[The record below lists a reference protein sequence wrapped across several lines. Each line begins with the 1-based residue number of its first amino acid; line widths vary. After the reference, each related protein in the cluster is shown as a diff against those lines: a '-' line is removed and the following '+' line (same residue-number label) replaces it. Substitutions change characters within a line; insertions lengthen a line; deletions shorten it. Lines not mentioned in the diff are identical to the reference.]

1 MPELV
6 QIVCPHCDT
15 INRMPRQRL
24 GEGGKCGNCHRP
36 LFVGQPLA
44 LDDPARF
51 ARHAEQSDIPLLIDF
66 WATWCGP
73 CRAMAPIFEQ
83 AAAQLEPAV
92 RLGKVDVDASPALAS
107 RFSVQSIPSL
117 VLVRRGREIARTAG
131 VMALPQLVAWT
142 RQHANGVAA

>member
-1 MPELV
+1 
-6 QIVCPHCDT
+6 
-15 INRMPRQRL
+15 
-24 GEGGKCGNCHRP
+24 
-36 LFVGQPLA
+36 
-44 LDDPARF
+44 
-51 ARHAEQSDIPLLIDF
+51 
-66 WATWCGP
+66 
-73 CRAMAPIFEQ
+73 MAPIFEQ